1 MSTFSA
7 WKTDNY
13 KFVGKAFDFAYAD
26 RLNKLSPVVGEV
38 NARSIDYELTG
49 SGGYGE
55 APVYDGDNLNEGS
68 LHRGFKTVITPVE
81 YTISIPVGYKEAKI
95 DKLGETAKVGTK
107 LGDSMALTVY
117 LHVLRMFANAWNPDK
132 KGGAKPRSKQTLQR
146 GRKPEFKK
154 TKKNDSVKGRKGK
167 R

>member
-1 MSTFSA
+1 MSSTFSN

-55 APVYDGDNLNEGS
+55 APAYDGDNLNQVQHPIRNFRLRTDGNPAADIAPACQIAADLPERAGINAGVCIVRDEDFS
-68 LHRGFKTVITPVE
+68 LC
-81 YTISIPVGYKEAKI
+81 SSSA
-95 DKLGETAKVGTK
+95 
-107 LGDSMALTVY
+107 
-117 LHVLRMFANAWNPDK
+117 
-132 KGGAKPRSKQTLQR
+132 
-146 GRKPEFKK
+146 
-154 TKKNDSVKGRKGK
+154 
-167 R
+167 